1 MVDVLTHQPG
11 LAPGVLVDEK
21 EGLIVES
28 ASPTRL
34 AMRRYRRHRAAMIS
48 SVVLLLIALACV
60 FASVVAPY
68 GENEA
73 INLTEDSLQK
83 AIHVSPNA
91 QFWFG
96 TDSIGRDLYSRILYG
111 GRVSLFV
118 GIASAIS
125 AGLIGTAIGA
135 FAGFRGGK
143 IDNLLMRGTDLF
155 IGLPLLVVLI
165 VMRLLPEKQ
174 PWAATLLGPP
184 GSKRLMVTLISLVT
198 WMITARLV
206 RGVVLSLKEKEFVEA
221 ARAVGASDK
230 RIIIRHLVP
239 NTIGPIVVAMTFIV
253 AAAISLESTLSF
265 FGFGLDPT
273 QASWGNLLSDA
284 GTNIITK
291 KWWLVLF
298 PGVVLLITILCI
310 NFMGD
315 GLRDALDPKQ
325 EQIAANALEPKQA
338 QIDVSE

>member
-1 MVDVLTHQPG
+1 MVDIMTPVPGGPVEAPVLED
-11 LAPGVLVDEK
+11 LEDLS
-21 EGLIVES
+21 VES
-28 ASPTRL
+28 KSPTQL
-34 AMRRYRRHRAAMIS
+34 ALRRYRHHRAAMIS

-60 FASVVAPY
+60 FATWVAPY

-73 INLTEDSLQK
+73 IQGADGGLRNEIL
-83 AIHVSPNA
+83 VPPNS

-96 TDSIGRDLYSRILYG
+96 TDSIGRDLYSRVLYG

-125 AGLIGTAIGA
+125 AGLIGTAVGA
-135 FAGFRGGK
+135 FSGFRGGR
-143 IDNLLMRGTDLF
+143 IDNGLMRFTDLVL
-155 IGLPLLVVLI
+155 GLPLLVLLMI
-165 VMRLLPEKQ
+165 MRMLPEKQ
-174 PWAATLLGPP
+174 PWAATVLGEP
-184 GSKRLMVTLISLVT
+184 GSKRLMVTLITLVT
-198 WMITARLV
+198 WTSTARIV

-230 RIIIRHLVP
+230 RIIFRHLVP
-239 NTIGPIVVAMTFIV
+239 NTIGPIVVSLTFIV
-253 AAAISLESTLSF
+253 AFAIGLESTLSF

-273 QASWGNLLSDA
+273 QSSWGNLLADA
-284 GTNIITK
+284 GTSVITG

-298 PGVVLLITILCI
+298 PAIVLLITILCV

-325 EQIAANALEPKQA
+325 EQR
-338 QIDVSE
+338 V